1 MAVYARIA
9 FQLYN
14 FLVYCVVA
22 LFCYAIVLGVL
33 LCSLHRALLAVMLVL
48 PELHIRFAPVAFAAS
63 LQVPSKLKWRDR
75 LLGPNCLAR
84 VTRFAEPKPNPLWGR
99 CGD

>member
-1 MAVYARIA
+1 MIKVHHARREFLMAVYTRIA

-48 PELHIRFAPVAFAAS
+48 PELLIRFVPVTFAAS

-75 LLGPNCLAR
+75 FLGPSVAR
-84 VTRFAEPKPNPLWGR
+84 MLSLV
-99 CGD
+99 